1 MANQTETLTQAVGYR
16 WLAQF
21 FLHRPSLSDLEQYRG
36 EDGRQFLAAC
46 KAVPALSTLAE
57 LIETATATDECLA
70 QLQAGLARAVSQ
82 AFDMAGP
89 RTAPPYASIYLSER
103 GLLFQQPTRDMNRIL
118 GLLRMNLPEGL
129 NEPADHLGIQL
140 NVAAELCDREAAGQP
155 FTVSSTLFLETQVLS
170 WLPAFVDRCSRLPEP
185 GLVCMLAHSALNLVR
200 AHVGAEPAKPADPVK
215 VEALARVALQLV
227 CMNYKA
233 AEACSK

>member
-46 KAVPALSTLAE
+46 KAVPALSTLAA

-82 AFDMAGP
+82 AFDMAGNGG
-89 RTAPPYASIYLSER
+89 ACLFSVLDAGHEAQHSMVNAGDGAALLSRLQLEGAR
-103 GLLFQQPTRDMNRIL
+103 SDADIVL
-118 GLLRMNLPEGL
+118 GLDTNITARAKATGL
-129 NEPADHLGIQL
+129 FAKLSPAPTGLD
-140 NVAAELCDREAAGQP
+140 VP
-155 FTVSSTLFLETQVLS
+155 
-170 WLPAFVDRCSRLPEP
+170 VDWSDDTFASMSCRYP
-185 GLVCMLAHSALNLVR
+185 
-200 AHVGAEPAKPADPVK
+200 
-215 VEALARVALQLV
+215 
-227 CMNYKA
+227 
-233 AEACSK
+233 

>member
-1 MANQTETLTQAVGYR
+1 MANQTETLGKAVGYR

-21 FLHRPSLSDLEQYRG
+21 FLHRPGLADLRRYRD
-36 EDGRQFLAAC
+36 EDGRRFLAAC
-46 KAVPALSTLAE
+46 KAVPALAPLAE
-57 LIETATATDECLA
+57 LIEAAVATEEGLA
-70 QLQAGLARAVSQ
+70 HLQAALARATGE

-89 RTAPPYASIYLSER
+89 RTAPPYASVYLSER

-118 GLLRMNLPEGL
+118 GLLKMNLPEGL

-140 NVAAELCDREAAGQP
+140 NVAAELCDREAAGEP
-155 FTVSSTLFLETQVLS
+155 FSVSSVLFLETQVLS
-170 WLPAFVDRCSRLPEP
+170 WLPAFVERCSRLPEP
-185 GLVCMLAHSALNLVR
+185 GLVCMLAHSALNLVQV
-200 AHVGAEPAKPADPVK
+200 HVEAGHAKPADPVK

-233 AEACSK
+233 AEAYCK